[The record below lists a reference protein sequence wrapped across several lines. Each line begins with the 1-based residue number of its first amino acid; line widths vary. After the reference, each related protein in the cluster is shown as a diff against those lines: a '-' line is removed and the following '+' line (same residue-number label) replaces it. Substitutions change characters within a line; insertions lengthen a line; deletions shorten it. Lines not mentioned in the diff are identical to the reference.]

1 MSAPLAFLYRSHAW
15 NSGLAAF
22 CAVVMR
28 CVVSPRCLFR
38 TRTAIR
44 SEGLKL
50 SLMYS
55 DAVAEAQAGF
65 SDSFIGI
72 PRASDRLRRIR
83 IRRRRGHNNGS
94 RVPRKQSVCQGGG

>member
-1 MSAPLAFLYRSHAW
+1 MSAPFAFLYRSHAW

-28 CVVSPRCLFR
+28 CVVSPRFRFR
-38 TRTAIR
+38 TSSAIR

-55 DAVAEAQAGF
+55 DADGIDRLGF
-65 SDSFIGI
+65 SVSVIEV
-72 PRASDRLRRIR
+72 PRASGISRRIR
-83 IRRRRGHNNGS
+83 IRRHRGHIDGF
-94 RVPRKQSVCQGGG
+94 REPPK

>member
-1 MSAPLAFLYRSHAW
+1 MSAPFAFLYRSHAW

-22 CAVVMR
+22 CAVVIR
-28 CVVSPRCLFR
+28 CVVSRRDRFR

-55 DAVAEAQAGF
+55 DADGENLLAF
-65 SDSFIGI
+65 SVSFIDV
-72 PRASDRLRRIR
+72 PHASGRWRRIR
-83 IRRRRGHNNGS
+83 IRLRLGHTDGF
-94 RVPRKQSVCQGGG
+94 RAPQK